1 MRISSAILLSLLT
14 LAGGAAVL
22 VHGLNWQPAIE
33 APVIESAAPSQV
45 VRAAPFAN
53 IEDGTQ
59 IQVLTDRPLFTAGRR
74 PHVPEA
80 VAAGETE
87 QQAAEAEIDVPIVR
101 GIGLSGRSSV
111 AILSLR
117 QEENR
122 LHRLAL
128 GHEIDGWRI
137 TSIRRQSVTFSR
149 AATEATVHLGQPGQE
164 PVVEIVQQR
173 EPELAEEVDGGTA
186 AVDPGQRM

>member
-1 MRISSAILLSLLT
+1 MRVSSAFLLSLLT
-14 LAGGAAVL
+14 LAGGAAML
-22 VHGLNWQPAIE
+22 GHGLNWQPDIE

-45 VRAAPFAN
+45 VRSAPSAG

-59 IQVLTDRPLFTAGRR
+59 IRVLTDRPLFTAGRR

-80 VAAGETE
+80 VAAGEAE

-117 QEENR
+117 QEESR
-122 LHRLAL
+122 LHRIAL

-137 TSIRRQSVTFSR
+137 TSVRRQSVTFSKE
-149 AATEATVHLGQPGQE
+149 ATEATVHLNQPGQK
-164 PVVEIVQQR
+164 PVVEIVQR

-186 AVDPGQRM
+186 AVDAGQRM

>member
-1 MRISSAILLSLLT
+1 MRVSSAFLLSLLT
-14 LAGGAAVL
+14 LAGGAAML
-22 VHGLNWQPAIE
+22 GHGLNWQPDIE

-45 VRAAPFAN
+45 VRSAPSAG

-59 IQVLTDRPLFTAGRR
+59 IRVLTDRPLFTAGRR

-117 QEENR
+117 QEESR
-122 LHRLAL
+122 LHRIAL

-137 TSIRRQSVTFSR
+137 TAIRRQSVTFSR

-164 PVVEIVQQR
+164 PVVEIVQR
-173 EPELAEEVDGGTA
+173 EPELAEEAERGTA
-186 AVDPGQRM
+186 AVDAGQRM